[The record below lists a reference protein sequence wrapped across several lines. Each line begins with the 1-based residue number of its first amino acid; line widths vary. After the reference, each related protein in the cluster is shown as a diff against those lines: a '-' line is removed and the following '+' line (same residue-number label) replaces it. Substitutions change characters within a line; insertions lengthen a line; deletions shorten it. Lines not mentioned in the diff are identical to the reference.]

1 LADAD
6 PGSPSEW
13 KEGGLVLAG
22 IRDALRKPLRVELA
36 CIFSPDGG
44 IMVNE
49 QKGHQKVYSSR
60 VFDPTEL
67 NFLVSSSV

>member
-1 LADAD
+1 MQILGPHPNGKKAVWYLLALEM
-6 PGSPSEW
+6 PSENLS
-13 KEGGLVLAG
+13 GLNSLASFPQ
-22 IRDALRKPLRVELA
+22 I
-36 CIFSPDGG
+36 DGG